1 MSYFK
6 ATTINN
12 IRYDFCTTKNYADDT
27 LIATLK
33 SDIEKSISTKSLQ
46 LRFANLQDI
55 EKLSNFQK
63 EVFHPHTA
71 TLESQY
77 ELFRIIK
84 FGYALLIESPDYELL
99 GFYTTIHYGTTDK
112 VGYGVRVGVSSK
124 LAGHNLAA
132 QLAKYATILAYEN
145 KCKNFTALMSPTNF
159 RSASNVLNH
168 VGYHC
173 EKFHRNLPSFGTR
186 FEILLPLTLE
196 TFYNTEIDI
205 NKVLQYIKQTKI
217 GKDYL
222 LFQPTEIDK
231 METAYTETDFKII
244 AFLKKGLVDDS
255 EYFFAIKPVN
265 HQ

>member
-1 MSYFK
+1 MGYLK
-6 ATTINN
+6 ATN
-12 IRYDFCTTKNYADDT
+12 IDNICYDFCTTKKYGDDT
-27 LIATLK
+27 IIATLK
-33 SDIEKSISTKSLQ
+33 SDIEKSISTKGLQ
-46 LRFANLQDI
+46 LRFANLNDI

-63 EVFHPHTA
+63 EIFYPHTA

-84 FGYALLIESPDYELL
+84 FGYALLLENPDNELL
-99 GFYTTIHYGTTDK
+99 GFYTTIHYGTIDK
-112 VGYGVRVGVSSK
+112 IGYGIRVGISSR

-145 KCKNFTALMSPTNF
+145 KCKSFTALMSPKNF

-168 VGYHC
+168 VGYYC

-186 FEILLPLTLE
+186 FEIKLPLSLE
-196 TFYNTEIDI
+196 TFYNTEIDF
-205 NKVLQYIKQTKI
+205 NKVIQFIKKNSPDR
-217 GKDYL
+217 DYM

-231 METAYTETDFKII
+231 MEIAYTETDFKII
-244 AFLKKGLVDDS
+244 AFLKTGLIDNND
-255 EYFFAIKPVN
+255 YFFAIKPID